1 MEVSPAM
8 IFVQRSVKHLS
19 LFLGTLFIS
28 LLTFEQTAFSQATF
42 YPARAIFDGSFN
54 QIVIN
59 ECDNTNDRAV
69 NLEIAVYNANGEF
82 LNSKRQKIEAA
93 GSWHENIGT
102 IANIVDRTGSYTI
115 KFTDGQIK
123 RGDKLHCR
131 TAFYRPAAPG
141 SAKTYDYAYVI
152 PVENLQVGILSGVYS
167 TVDPAALG
175 NVTKN
180 TLVIVN
186 GDKKD
191 FDADV
196 LVYTPSGIVAETLPI
211 RDLAKGKR
219 IDLPLAA
226 NLGPATGLFQ
236 IKSKSF
242 IKFSA
247 YVIRQNYSPFGE
259 HFFAFPIKPLPG
271 TCSGEPLSVST
282 MGNGFTDN
290 VLDVANAE
298 TFAVSVRI
306 QVKGADGQTLFSQPF
321 QIPGRGKIEQSLNPI
336 IDPDRV
342 GRTGAVRVLCDDPND
357 QILAQNTLYGHPR
370 GGGRVEWAYAAQAR
384 GVSPA
389 NKNTQAIASAN
400 TFLGYNWLKLND
412 VAKVG
417 GKVKFTVLDFLG
429 TVKAQGENVLP
440 PGGGADQDIHS
451 LLGPQSFG
459 SVILSTTKATAQFTA
474 EVLRT
479 SLRSDGEIGTITPV
493 PAVVRQK
500 GAEGSWVGNPQSLA
514 QYRKQLTRQEA
525 ARLLITTSFGATKA
539 DIDNVIA
546 NGLEATVKQLLAC
559 NETSASVLAEAT
571 DWLDGDFDPGTS
583 QGAVTQVGVRRWW
596 LTQLMKS
603 PCTLKER
610 MALVLHDR
618 FAASCTVLENNQ
630 MMEQCLTHAKLIR
643 KHALGNYRELLTSM
657 ISDFLMLVWL
667 NGNLNIKDFPD
678 ENFAREHWELFSTG
692 EKNKVG
698 GRYRVYTEKGDIVAA
713 ARILTGYTIQ
723 FVNDDF
729 GSGWFPVYNAGR
741 HDNGDK
747 VLWKGTPYQIKGK
760 FRPEDL
766 PRITLKQR
774 GRQVGQYVGKMIFTA
789 FCHDHANASVANQLA
804 DLLIAND
811 WNLKPVIQTVITS
824 EACFS
829 RDVVDSRVKDPIT
842 FMLGFLKATGIPMR
856 VDRLDTQLTTMGYE
870 LLNPIDV
877 FGWAAGYRDKE
888 NNTTEFWNA
897 YQTEIYNSVVEILR
911 NQSQDFRNPG
921 TNQPLYNFCNLNPF
935 PEARSD
941 EVFDH
946 ILQLTALKATP
957 EERTQFLNYLDNRV
971 TGNDTIGYTEVPDPY
986 DGTQAGDCRDRLA
999 GVLHILSIAPR
1010 NLTY

>member
-1 MEVSPAM
+1 MEVSPTM
-8 IFVQRSVKHLS
+8 TCLQQS
-19 LFLGTLFIS
+19 LKYSAFLLGFFLI
-28 LLTFEQTAFSQATF
+28 FEQSAFSQATF
-42 YPARAIFDGSFN
+42 YPARAIFDGSYN

-59 ECDNTNDRAV
+59 ECDNTNDSAV
-69 NLEIAVYNANGEF
+69 NLEIAVYDANGEF

-93 GSWHENIGT
+93 GSWHENIGA

-115 KFTDGQIK
+115 KFTDGQVK
-123 RGDKLHCR
+123 KGDKLHCR
-131 TAFYRPAAPG
+131 TAVYRPAGPG
-141 SAKTYDYAYVI
+141 VPKTYDYAYVI
-152 PVENLQVGILSGVYS
+152 PVENLQVGILSGIYS
-167 TVDPAALG
+167 TFDPAALG
-175 NVTKN
+175 NITKN
-180 TLVIVN
+180 TLVVVN

-196 LVYTPSGIVAETLPI
+196 LVYTPTGVVAETLRI
-211 RDLAKGKR
+211 RDLGKGKR
-219 IDLPLAA
+219 IDLPIAA

-247 YVIRQNYSPFGE
+247 YLIRQNYSAFGE

-282 MGNGFTDN
+282 MGNGYTDN
-290 VLDVANAE
+290 WLEVANAE
-298 TFAVSVRI
+298 TFPVSVKI

-321 QIPGRGKIEQSLNPI
+321 EIPGRGKIEQYLNPI
-336 IDPDRV
+336 IDPDKAGRV
-342 GRTGAVRVLCDDPND
+342 GAVRVICDDQND
-357 QILAQNTLYGHPR
+357 QIIAENTLFGHPR

-400 TFLGYNWLKLND
+400 TFLGFNWLKLND

-417 GKVKFTVLDFLG
+417 GKVRFSVQDYLG
-429 TVKAQGENVLP
+429 VVKAQGENVLP
-440 PGGGADQDIHS
+440 PGGSADQDIHS

-459 SVILSTTKATAQFTA
+459 SVVLSTSKATAQFTA

-493 PAVVRQK
+493 PAVIRQK

-514 QYRKQLTRQEA
+514 QYRNKLTREEA
-525 ARLLITTSFGATKA
+525 ARFLTTTSFGATKA
-539 DIDNVIA
+539 DIDRVIA
-546 NGLEATVKQLLAC
+546 NGLEATVKDLLAC
-559 NETSASVLAEAT
+559 NVTPPEVTAEAEN
-571 DWLDGDFDPGTS
+571 WLDGDFDPGTT
-583 QGAVTQVGVRRWW
+583 QGQVTQNGVRLWW

-618 FAASCTVLENNQ
+618 FASSCRVLDDGL
-630 MMEQCLTHAKLIR
+630 MMQQCLTHAKLLR
-643 KHALGNYRELLTSM
+643 KYTFGNYRELLTSM
-657 ISDFLMLVWL
+657 VSDFLMLVWL

-692 EKNKVG
+692 EKGRVG
-698 GRYRVYTEKGDIVAA
+698 GRYKVYTEQGDIVEA
-713 ARILTGYTIQ
+713 ARAFTGYTVQ
-723 FVNDDF
+723 FVNDSF
-729 GSGWFPVYNAGR
+729 GQGWYPVFNAGR

-760 FRPEDL
+760 FRPEDM

-774 GRQVGQYVGKMIFTA
+774 GRQVGQYLGKMIFTT
-789 FCHDHANASVANQLA
+789 FCHDHANATVANQLA

-811 WNLKPVIQTVITS
+811 WNLKPVIQTVIMS

-829 RDVVDSRVKDPIT
+829 RDVVDAKVKDPIT

-856 VDRLDTQLTTMGYE
+856 VDRLNTQLTALGYE
-870 LLNPIDV
+870 LLNPVDV
-877 FGWAAGYRDKE
+877 FGWKAGYRDGE
-888 NNTTEFWNA
+888 NAETTFWNA
-897 YQTEIYNSVVEILR
+897 YQTELYNAVVEILR
-911 NQSQDFRNPG
+911 RQSEDFRVPG
-921 TNQPLYNFCNLNPF
+921 TNQPQFNFCNLNPY

-946 ILQLTALKATP
+946 ILQLTSLKASP
-957 EERTQFLNYLDNRV
+957 EERTQFLNYLDNRI
-971 TGNDTIGYTEVPDPY
+971 TGNANIGYTEVPDPY
-986 DGTQAGDCRDRLA
+986 TGTLPGDCRDRLA
-999 GVLHILSIAPR
+999 GVLHILSITPR